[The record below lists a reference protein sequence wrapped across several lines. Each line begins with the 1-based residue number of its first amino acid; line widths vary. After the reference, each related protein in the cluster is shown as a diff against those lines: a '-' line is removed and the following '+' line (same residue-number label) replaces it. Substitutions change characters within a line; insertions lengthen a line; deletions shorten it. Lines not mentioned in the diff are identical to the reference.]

1 MSAFR
6 MDSQYKESEVCI
18 IHHETSKEDD
28 GIFGLKDYESWKT
41 LLDAAKV
48 RNYGPITDVAK
59 DLGEEEV
66 PRIHYHR
73 KCRSLFTMKRELE
86 TLKRKATENITEE
99 AGENSLPKTPS
110 GTSSDGARVYHPICI

>member
-1 MSAFR
+1 

-28 GIFGLKDYESWKT
+28 KIFGLKDYESWKT

-48 RNYGPITDVAK
+48 RNYASITDIDK

-66 PRIHYHR
+66 PRI
-73 KCRSLFTMKRELE
+73 
-86 TLKRKATENITEE
+86 TEN
-99 AGENSLPKTPS
+99 AGA
-110 GTSSDGARVYHPICI
+110 SSQ